1 MLRLFV
7 LLSIVSALLS
17 AEITLKEIQSKPTS
31 RAKDFLIW
39 QYLKQD
45 ISNKQADKA
54 FALSSSYNKR
64 VNWLYKKRTKDPF
77 ITYKKSCQKKRN
89 LFNIK
94 DKKCLQFALNPYKT
108 LALNNKQRK
117 QLSKKVESI
126 AFNKLL
132 KIQSEPYKIAAYRQY
147 SPDTILK
154 MFINTTSYHR
164 RKNLNIELDKKF
176 INKLASS
183 NKIHYFIK
191 MVMRDNKL
199 TKLQKSLFKL
209 DSKKLNSQDNFYL
222 ALFHLKHKREKSAIK
237 HLKMALNKTKKSRT
251 KNKLNFW
258 LYKITKNKKYLQ
270 KTLKSTSIDIYS
282 LYAHDKLKVRVKNY
296 FAKLQTNHKKHKV
309 DITDPFAWDKLREKI
324 KKAPKNRLFS
334 LAKKY
339 KHSNMLPV
347 QSYIYEKAYAF
358 KKHSYIMPYKKYLES
373 ISKDEQA
380 LVYAIMRQESNFIPS
395 ALSRSFA
402 LGLMQ
407 MMPFLVD
414 AMSKQAKEKITY
426 KDMFKPEV
434 NLRYAVKHIEW
445 IKRSLY
451 HPLFVAYGYNG
462 GVNYF
467 RKHLKTGAFKKGK
480 YEPFLSME
488 LMRNVE
494 SREYGKR
501 VLANYVMYKK
511 ILGEKVS
518 IIHLFQKLK
527 YPKKNH
533 RY

>member
-1 MLRLFV
+1 MLRVFIF
-7 LLSIVSALLS
+7 LSLISALLS
-17 AEITLKEIQSKPTS
+17 AQITLKEIKSKPTS

-39 QYLKQD
+39 QYLKQNITD
-45 ISNKQADKA
+45 KQANEA
-54 FALSSSYNKR
+54 YTLSSLHNKR
-64 VNWLYKKRTKDPF
+64 VNWLYKKRSKNHF
-77 ITYKKSCQKKRN
+77 ITYKQKCKKKRN

-94 DKKCLQFALNPYKT
+94 DQKCLEFALNPYKT
-108 LALNNKQRK
+108 LVLSNTQRSK
-117 QLSKKVESI
+117 LSKKIKSI
-126 AFNKLL
+126 SFKKLL
-132 KIQSEPYKIAAYRQY
+132 KIQSEPYKVEAYRQY
-147 SPDTILK
+147 SADTILK
-154 MFINTTSYHR
+154 MFINTTAHHR
-164 RKNLNIELDKKF
+164 RTNLNIELDKKF

-183 NKIHYFIK
+183 KKIHYFIK

-199 TKLQKSLFKL
+199 TKLQKSLLKL
-209 DSKKLNSQDNFYL
+209 DSNRLNSQDNFYL
-222 ALFHLKHKREKSAIK
+222 ALFHLKHKKKKSAIK
-237 HLKMALNKTKKSRT
+237 HLKMALKKAKKSHT
-251 KNKLNFW
+251 KDKINFW
-258 LYKITKNKKYLQ
+258 LYKITQNKNYLRRI
-270 KTLKSTSIDIYS
+270 LKSTSINIYS
-282 LYAHDKLKVRVKNY
+282 LYAHDKMGVRVKNY
-296 FAKLQTNHKKHKV
+296 FSKLITHHKNHKV
-309 DITDPFAWDKLREKI
+309 DITNPFEWDKLRKKI
-324 KKAPKNRLFS
+324 KKVPKRRLFS

-339 KHSNMLPV
+339 QQPNMLPV
-347 QSYIYEKAYAF
+347 QSYIYEKAYDF
-358 KKHSYIMPYKKYLES
+358 KKHSYIMPYKKELKG

-426 KDMFKPEV
+426 QDMFKPKI
-434 NLRYAVKHIEW
+434 NLRYAVKHIKW
-445 IKRSLY
+445 IQKSLY
-451 HPLFVAYGYNG
+451 HPLFIAYGYNG

-488 LMRNVE
+488 LMYNVE
-494 SREYGKR
+494 SREYGKK
-501 VLANYVMYKK
+501 VLANYVMYKR
-511 ILGEKVS
+511 ILGQKVS